1 MLDVLILI
9 PEITKGMK
17 SLGSKAL
24 LKIKNTTTILQ
35 HQIDQLRKYHPK
47 CRIFLGT
54 GFESDKIKKAFYN
67 YSNVMIV
74 ENNDYSITNQ
84 TKIVTS
90 LIEEYDL
97 SQLLVISN
105 GILFKN
111 NPFVCDNHS
120 RLFLIDKPKHN
131 FTIGCNESEQIHYLF
146 YDLPIPWSECVVF
159 NKQAIDQIKHLE
171 SIQNI
176 DQLYLFE
183 LINILIDKY
192 NLKFIKSHIKKK
204 DIMKINSI
212 KDIPR
217 AKTFI

>member
-1 MLDVLILI
+1 MLNVLILI

-24 LKIKNTTTILQ
+24 LKIKNSTTILQ
-35 HQIDQLRKYHPK
+35 HQIDQLRRYHPK

-54 GFESDKIKKAFYN
+54 GFESDKIKKIFYN
-67 YSNVMIV
+67 YPNLIIL
-74 ENNDYSITNQ
+74 ENHEYHITNQ
-84 TKIVTS
+84 TKLITS
-90 LIEEYDL
+90 LLKQYECG
-97 SQLLVISN
+97 QLLVISN

-111 NPFVCDNHS
+111 NPFVCDNKS

-131 FTIGCNESEQIHYLF
+131 FTIGCNESEDIHYLF

-159 NKQAIDQIKHLE
+159 NKEAIESIAHLE
-171 SIQNI
+171 KSQNT

-192 NLKFIKSHIKKK
+192 DLRFLKTDIKKK

-217 AKTFI
+217 AKIFI

>member
-35 HQIDQLRKYHPK
+35 HQVDQLRKYHPK

-67 YSNVMIV
+67 YSNVIIV

-84 TKIVTS
+84 TKIVSS
-90 LIEEYDL
+90 LIEEHEL
-97 SQLLVISN
+97 TQLLVISN

-111 NPFVCDNHS
+111 NPFLCDNQS

-159 NKQAIDQIKHLE
+159 DKRAIDQIKHLE

-183 LINILIDKY
+183 LINILIEKY
-192 NLKFIKSHIKKK
+192 DLKFVKSHIKKK

-217 AKTFI
+217 AKIFI

>member
-1 MLDVLILI
+1 MLNVLILI

-24 LKIKNTTTILQ
+24 LKIKNSTTILQ
-35 HQIDQLRKYHPK
+35 HQIDQLRKYNPK
-47 CRIFLGT
+47 CKIFLGT
-54 GFESDKIKKAFYN
+54 GFESDKIRKVFNN
-67 YSNVMIV
+67 YPNLVIL
-74 ENNDYSITNQ
+74 ENNEYHTTNQ
-84 TKIVTS
+84 TKLVT
-90 LIEEYDL
+90 LLLKQYNL
-97 SQLLVISN
+97 NQLLVISN

-111 NPFVCDNHS
+111 NPFICDKGS

-131 FTIGCNESEQIHYLF
+131 FTIGCNESEDVHYLF
-146 YDLPIPWSECVVF
+146 YDLPIPWSECVMF
-159 NKQAIDQIKHLE
+159 DQEAIRSIGHLE
-171 SIQNI
+171 RIQNT

-192 NLKFIKSHIKKK
+192 NLRFAKTNIKKK

-217 AKTFI
+217 AKIFI